1 MDLLVFALLLL
12 VLLCVLL
19 GAGLWISMSLAAVGY
34 VAMAHVHPSP
44 GLFLA
49 SAYWES
55 TGSWTLAALPMF
67 VWMGEILFRTRLSE
81 ELFNGLS
88 PWVRWLPGR
97 LLHVN
102 ILACGIFGS
111 VSGSSA
117 ATCATVSKIALPE
130 LKRRG
135 YDERVAVGSLATSG
149 TLGILIPPSIIMV
162 VYAVAAEVS
171 IVRVFI
177 AGCLPGLIVM
187 ALFSAYIAVWALLN
201 PSKQPVREPAMPFM
215 EKLRQS
221 AQLIP
226 CAILIIVVIGTMFVG
241 WATATEAAAFGV
253 LGSLLMALGRRVG
266 YGVLALGLAL
276 GVSGMIAW
284 HQALAFVFFAVLGI
298 AAGERILT
306 WRNFIESITGA
317 TRLSCMIM
325 FILAGAA
332 FLTKAMALTGIP
344 AALAQGVAAL
354 NLGPYGLIAILT
366 IVYVLLGTALDGVS
380 MIVLTTSIVIPLVQH
395 AGFDL
400 VWFGIF
406 IVLLV
411 EIAEITPPVGFNL
424 FVMQTMTG
432 MEQTEVAKASLPFFL
447 MLVVTVVLITLFPA
461 TLVTGLPE
469 WLLAR

>member
-1 MDLLVFALLLL
+1 MDLLTLALLLL
-12 VLLCVLL
+12 VLLCMLL
-19 GAGLWISMSLAAVGY
+19 GAGLWISMSLAAVGW
-34 VAMAHVHPSP
+34 VAMSQVHPTP

-49 SAYWES
+49 SAYWEA

-67 VWMGEILFRTRLSE
+67 IWMGEILFRTRLSE

-88 PWVRWLPGR
+88 PWVRRLPGG

-130 LKRRG
+130 LRRRG
-135 YDERVAVGSLATSG
+135 YSEKVAIGSLATAG
-149 TLGILIPPSIIMV
+149 TLGIMIPPSIIMV

-171 IVRVFI
+171 IIRVFI
-177 AGCLPGLIVM
+177 AGMIPGLMVM
-187 ALFSAYIAVWALLN
+187 GLFSLYIILWAILN
-201 PSKQPVREPAMPFM
+201 PKQQPPAEPRLSWGA
-215 EKLRQS
+215 KLRQS

-226 CAILIIVVIGTMFVG
+226 CALLIVAVIGTMFVG

-253 LGSLLMALGRRVG
+253 LGSLI
-266 YGVLALGLAL
+266 LA
-276 GVSGMIAW
+276 
-284 HQALAFVFFAVLGI
+284 AVTR
-298 AAGERILT
+298 ALT
-306 WRNFIESITGA
+306 WRNFVDSLLGA

-344 AALAQGVAAL
+344 AALAAGAASL
-354 NLGPYGLIAILT
+354 GLGPYGIIAILT
-366 IVYVLLGTALDGVS
+366 VVYIVLGTALDGVS
-380 MIVLTTSIVIPLVQH
+380 MIVLTTSIVIPMVQA

-400 VWFGIF
+400 IWFGIF

-411 EIAEITPPVGFNL
+411 EIAEITPPLGFNL

-432 MEQTEVAKASLPFFL
+432 KEQTEIAAAALPFFL
-447 MLVVTVVLITLFPA
+447 MLVLTVVLITLFPV

-469 WLLAR
+469 LLLAR

>member
-1 MDLLVFALLLL
+1 MDLLTLGLLLL
-12 VLLCVLL
+12 VLLCLLL
-19 GAGLWISMSLAAVGY
+19 GAGLWISLSLAAVGW
-34 VAMAHVHPSP
+34 VATSAAHPQP

-49 SAYWES
+49 SAYWEA

-88 PWVRWLPGR
+88 PWVRRIPGR

-130 LKRRG
+130 LRRRG
-135 YDERVAVGSLATSG
+135 YSERVAIGSLATAG
-149 TLGILIPPSIIMV
+149 TLGIMIPPSIIMV

-177 AGCLPGLIVM
+177 AGMVPGLIVM
-187 ALFSAYIAVWALLN
+187 ALFSLYIIAWALLN
-201 PSKQPVREPAMPFM
+201 PAQQPPPEPRISFV
-215 EKLRQS
+215 EKLRRS

-226 CAILIIVVIGTMFVG
+226 CGLLIVAVIGTMFVG

-253 LGSLLMALGRRVG
+253 LGSL
-266 YGVLALGLAL
+266 VLA
-276 GVSGMIAW
+276 
-284 HQALAFVFFAVLGI
+284 AVTGT
-298 AAGERILT
+298 LT
-306 WRNFIESITGA
+306 WRSFVESLMGA
-317 TRLSCMIM
+317 TRLSCMVI

-354 NLGPYGLIAILT
+354 ELGPYGIIAVLTVIYLI
-366 IVYVLLGTALDGVS
+366 LGTALDGVS
-380 MIVLTTSIVIPLVQH
+380 MIVLTTSIVVPMIQL

-411 EIAEITPPVGFNL
+411 EIAEVTPPLGFNL

-432 MEQTEVAKASLPFFL
+432 KEQTEVAMASLPFFL
-447 MLVVTVVLITLFPA
+447 MLVVTVALITLFPV

-469 WLLAR
+469 LLLAH

>member
-1 MDLLVFALLLL
+1 MELLSFALLLL
-12 VLLCVLL
+12 ILLCVLL
-19 GAGLWISMSLAAVGY
+19 GTGLWIPMSLAVVGY
-34 VAMAHVHPSP
+34 IAMMAVHPQP

-49 SAYWES
+49 SSMWES

-67 VWMGEILFRTRLSE
+67 VWMGEILFRTKLSE

-130 LKRRG
+130 LRRRG
-135 YDERVAVGSLATSG
+135 YDEGVAIGSLATAG
-149 TLGILIPPSIIMV
+149 TLGIMIPPSIIMV

-177 AGCLPGLIVM
+177 AGMIPGILVM
-187 ALFSAYIAVWALLN
+187 VLFSAYIAIWAVLN
-201 PSKQPVREPAMPFM
+201 PDKQPAKEPALSFQ
-215 EKLRQS
+215 EKMRAS

-226 CAILIIVVIGTMFVG
+226 CAILIIAVIGTMFIG

-253 LGSLLMALGRRVG
+253 LGALI
-266 YGVLALGLAL
+266 LA
-276 GVSGMIAW
+276 
-284 HQALAFVFFAVLGI
+284 AVT
-298 AAGERILT
+298 RTLT
-306 WRNFIESITGA
+306 WQSFKESLMGA

-344 AALAQGVAAL
+344 SALASGVEAL
-354 NLGPYGLIAILT
+354 NLGPLGIIAILT
-366 IVYVLLGTALDGVS
+366 VVYLILGTALDGVS
-380 MIVLTTSIVIPLVQH
+380 MIVLTTSIVVPMVQT

-411 EIAEITPPVGFNL
+411 EIAEITPPLGFNL

-432 MEQTEVAKASLPFFL
+432 KEQTEVAWASLPFFL
-447 MLVVTVVLITLFPA
+447 MLVLTVVLITLFPV

>member
-1 MDLLVFALLLL
+1 MALLELALFLL
-12 VLLCVLL
+12 ILLCLLL
-19 GAGLWISMSLAAVGY
+19 GAGLWIAMSLALVGWA
-34 VAMAHVHPSP
+34 AMSFVHPAP

-49 SAYWES
+49 SAFWEA

-81 ELFNGLS
+81 ELFNGLA
-88 PWVRWLPGR
+88 PWLRRIPGR
-97 LLHVN
+97 LMHVN
-102 ILACGIFGS
+102 IFACGIFGA

-117 ATCATVSKIALPE
+117 ATCATISKVALPE
-130 LKRRG
+130 LRRRG
-135 YDERVAVGSLATSG
+135 YDERTAIGSLATAG

-177 AGCLPGLIVM
+177 AGMIPGLMVM
-187 ALFSAYIAVWALLN
+187 GLFSLYIMIWALLN
-201 PSKQPVREPAMPFM
+201 PGKQPAPEPRMPFFA
-215 EKLRQS
+215 KLRQS
-221 AQLIP
+221 GQLIP
-226 CAILIIVVIGTMFVG
+226 CLLLILGVIGAMVTG
-241 WATATEAAAFGV
+241 LATATEAAALGV
-253 LGSLLMALGRRVG
+253 LGSLTMA
-266 YGVLALGLAL
+266 ALTGA
-276 GVSGMIAW
+276 
-284 HQALAFVFFAVLGI
+284 
-298 AAGERILT
+298 LT
-306 WRNFIESITGA
+306 WRKFVDSLAAA
-317 TRLSCMIM
+317 TRTSCMIM

-354 NLGPYGLIAILT
+354 DLGPYGLIAILT
-366 IVYVLLGTALDGVS
+366 LVYVALGTSLDGVS
-380 MIVLTTSIVIPLVQH
+380 MIVLTTSIVIPLVQA

-411 EIAEITPPVGFNL
+411 EIAQITPPVGFNL

-432 MEQTEVAKASLPFFL
+432 RGMGEVAWCSLPFFL
-447 MLVVTVVLITLFPA
+447 MLVVTVALCTAFPV

-469 WLLAR
+469 WLLSR

>member
-1 MDLLVFALLLL
+1 MELLSFALLLL
-12 VLLCVLL
+12 ILLCVLL
-19 GAGLWISMSLAAVGY
+19 GTGLWIPMSLAAVGY
-34 VAMAHVHPSP
+34 IAMMAVHPQP

-49 SAYWES
+49 SSMWES

-67 VWMGEILFRTRLSE
+67 VWMGEILFRTKLSE

-130 LKRRG
+130 LRRRG
-135 YDERVAVGSLATSG
+135 YDEGVAIGSLATAG
-149 TLGILIPPSIIMV
+149 TLGIMIPPSIIMV

-177 AGCLPGLIVM
+177 AGMIPGILVM
-187 ALFSAYIAVWALLN
+187 VLFSAYIAIWAVLN
-201 PSKQPVREPAMPFM
+201 PDKQPAKEPALSFR
-215 EKLRQS
+215 EKMRAS

-226 CAILIIVVIGTMFVG
+226 CAILIIAVIGTMFIG
-241 WATATEAAAFGV
+241 WATATEAAGFGV
-253 LGSLLMALGRRVG
+253 LGSLI
-266 YGVLALGLAL
+266 LA
-276 GVSGMIAW
+276 
-284 HQALAFVFFAVLGI
+284 AVT
-298 AAGERILT
+298 RTLT
-306 WRNFIESITGA
+306 WQSFKESLMGA

-344 AALAQGVAAL
+344 SALASGVEAL
-354 NLGPYGLIAILT
+354 NLGPLGIIAILT
-366 IVYVLLGTALDGVS
+366 VVYLMLGTALDGVS
-380 MIVLTTSIVIPLVQH
+380 MIVLTTSIVVPMVQT

-411 EIAEITPPVGFNL
+411 EIAEITPPLGFNL

-432 MEQTEVAKASLPFFL
+432 KEQTEVAWASLPFFL
-447 MLVVTVVLITLFPA
+447 MLVLTVVLITLFPV

>member
-1 MDLLVFALLLL
+1 MDLLSFALLLL

-19 GAGLWISMSLAAVGY
+19 GAGLWIAMSLAAVGY
-34 VAMAHVHPSP
+34 VAMVFVHPSP

-49 SAYWES
+49 SSFWEA

-67 VWMGEILFRTRLSE
+67 VWMGEILFRTKLSE
-81 ELFNGLS
+81 ELFNGLA
-88 PWVRWLPGR
+88 PWVRRIPGG

-135 YDERVAVGSLATSG
+135 YDENVAVGSLATSG

-171 IVRVFI
+171 IIRVFI
-177 AGCLPGLIVM
+177 AGCIPGLLVM
-187 ALFSAYIAVWALLN
+187 LLFSAYIAVWALLN
-201 PSKQPVREPAMPFM
+201 PGKQPKAEPRMSFA
-215 EKLRQS
+215 EKMRAS
-221 AQLIP
+221 AKLIP
-226 CAILIIVVIGTMFVG
+226 CAVLIVVVIGTMFVG

-253 LGSLLMALGRRVG
+253 LGSLLMAAGWRTGAVLLAADLLAWAFGLVG
-266 YGVLALGLAL
+266 FSQAWPIAFFALLGLA
-276 GVSGMIAW
+276 
-284 HQALAFVFFAVLGI
+284 
-298 AAGERILT
+298 AGESVLT
-306 WRNFIESITGA
+306 WQAFIDSVKGA

-344 AALAQGVAAL
+344 AALAEGVVHL

-366 IVYVLLGTALDGVS
+366 VVYVLLGTALDGVS
-380 MIVLTTSIVIPLVQH
+380 MIVLTTSIVIPLVQQ

-432 MEQTEVAKASLPFFL
+432 KEQTEVAMASLPFFL
-447 MLVVTVVLITLFPA
+447 MLVLTVVLCTIFPV
-461 TLVTGLPE
+461 TLVTGLPDY
-469 WLLAR
+469 LLSR

>member
-1 MDLLVFALLLL
+1 MGLLEIALLLL
-12 VLLCVLL
+12 FLLCLLL
-19 GAGLWISMSLAAVGY
+19 GAGLWIALALTGTGW
-34 VAMAHVHPSP
+34 VAMSIVHPEP

-49 SAYWES
+49 SAFWES

-81 ELFNGLS
+81 ELFNGLA
-88 PWVRWLPGR
+88 PWVRRIPGR

-102 ILACGIFGS
+102 VLACGIFGS

-135 YDERVAVGSLATSG
+135 YDERTAIGSLATSG

-171 IVRVFI
+171 IVRVFV
-177 AGCLPGLIVM
+177 AGMIPGMLVM
-187 ALFSAYIAVWALLN
+187 GLFSFYIIVWALLN
-201 PSKQPVREPAMPFM
+201 PAKQPPAGPRLTFM
-215 EKLRQS
+215 QKLRES
-221 AQLIP
+221 AQLLP
-226 CAILIIVVIGTMFVG
+226 CALLITGVIGSMFVG

-253 LGSLLMALGRRVG
+253 LGSLI
-266 YGVLALGLAL
+266 LAAVTRTLSWSSFVDSLA
-276 GVSGMIAW
+276 
-284 HQALAFVFFAVLGI
+284 
-298 AAGERILT
+298 
-306 WRNFIESITGA
+306 GA
-317 TRLSCMIM
+317 TRLSCMVM

-344 AALAQGVAAL
+344 GALAAAVTAAQ
-354 NLGPYGLIAILT
+354 LGPYAIIAILT
-366 IVYVLLGTALDGVS
+366 VVYLILGTALDGVS
-380 MIVLTTSIVIPLVQH
+380 MIVLTTSVVVPVVQQ

-411 EIAEITPPVGFNL
+411 ELAEISPPLGFNL
-424 FVMQTMTG
+424 FVMQTLTG
-432 MEQTEVAKASLPFFL
+432 KEQTEVAWASLPFFS
-447 MLVVTVVLITLFPA
+447 MLVLTVVLITVFPVI
-461 TLVTGLPE
+461 VTFLPDA
-469 WLLAR
+469 LLGG

>member
-1 MDLLVFALLLL
+1 MDLLTLALLLL
-12 VLLCVLL
+12 VMLCLLL
-19 GAGLWISMSLAAVGY
+19 GSGLWIALALAGTGY
-34 VAMAHVHPSP
+34 VAMSLVNPTP

-55 TGSWTLAALPMF
+55 SGSWTLAALPMF
-67 VWMGEILFRTRLSE
+67 IWMGEILFRTRLSE
-81 ELFNGLS
+81 ELFNGLA
-88 PWVRWLPGR
+88 PWVRRIPGR

-130 LKRRG
+130 LNRRG
-135 YDERVAVGSLATSG
+135 YDEGVAIGSLATAG

-177 AGCLPGLIVM
+177 AGMIPGAIVM
-187 ALFSAYIAVWALLN
+187 GLFSLYIIIWAMLN
-201 PSKQPVREPAMPFM
+201 PSKQPEAEPRMSLGA
-215 EKLRQS
+215 KLRQS

-226 CAILIIVVIGTMFVG
+226 CALLIVGVIGTMIVG

-253 LGSLLMALGRRVG
+253 LGSLF
-266 YGVLALGLAL
+266 LA
-276 GVSGMIAW
+276 
-284 HQALAFVFFAVLGI
+284 AVT
-298 AAGERILT
+298 RCLT
-306 WRNFIESITGA
+306 WRSFVESLAGA

-344 AALAQGVAAL
+344 AALAAAVAAAE
-354 NLGPYGLIAILT
+354 LGPYAIIAILT
-366 IVYVLLGTALDGVS
+366 VVYLILGTALDGVS
-380 MIVLTTSIVIPLVQH
+380 MIVLTTSVVVPMVQQ

-406 IVLLV
+406 IILLV
-411 EIAEITPPVGFNL
+411 EIAEISPPLGFNL

-432 MEQTEVAKASLPFFL
+432 KEQTEIAWNALPFFA
-447 MLVVTVVLITLFPA
+447 MLVVTVVLITVFPA
-461 TLVTGLPE
+461 IVTWLPDYV
-469 WLLAR
+469 LRQ

>member
-1 MDLLVFALLLL
+1 MDLLTLSLLLL
-12 VLLCVLL
+12 VVLCMLL
-19 GAGLWISMSLAAVGY
+19 GAGVWISMSLAAVGY
-34 VAMAHVHPSP
+34 LAMITTSPTP

-49 SAYWES
+49 GAMWES

-67 VWMGEILFRTRLSE
+67 VWMGEILFRTKLSE
-81 ELFNGLS
+81 ELFNGLA
-88 PWVRWLPGR
+88 PWVRRIPGR

-130 LKRRG
+130 LKKRG
-135 YDERVAVGSLATSG
+135 YDERIAIGSLATAG
-149 TLGILIPPSIIMV
+149 TLGIMIPPSIIMV

-187 ALFSAYIAVWALLN
+187 LLFSAYIVVWALLN
-201 PSKQPVREPAMPFM
+201 PAKQPAMEPRLSFM
-215 EKLRQS
+215 EKMRAS

-226 CAILIIVVIGTMFVG
+226 CAILIVVVIGSMFVG

-253 LGSLLMALGRRVG
+253 LGSL
-266 YGVLALGLAL
+266 VLA
-276 GVSGMIAW
+276 
-284 HQALAFVFFAVLGI
+284 AVTRTLS
-298 AAGERILT
+298 
-306 WRNFIESITGA
+306 WESFRDSLLGA

-344 AALAQGVAAL
+344 AALAEGVAAL
-354 NLGPYGLIAILT
+354 NLGPYGIIAILVVVY
-366 IVYVLLGTALDGVS
+366 IVLGTALDGVS
-380 MIVLTTSIVIPLVQH
+380 MIVLTTSIVVPMIQQ

-432 MEQTEVAKASLPFFL
+432 KDQGEVAMASLPFFM
-447 MLVVTVVLITLFPA
+447 MLVVTLVLITLFPV

>member
-1 MDLLVFALLLL
+1 MDLLTFALLLL
-12 VLLCVLL
+12 VLLCLLL
-19 GAGLWISMSLAAVGY
+19 GAGLWISMALAGVGY
-34 VAMAHVHPSP
+34 VAMYFVHPSP

-49 SAYWES
+49 SAFWES

-67 VWMGEILFRTRLSE
+67 VWMGEILFRTKLSE
-81 ELFNGLS
+81 ELFNGLA
-88 PWVRWLPGR
+88 PWVRRIPGG

-135 YDERVAVGSLATSG
+135 YDENVAIGSLATSG

-171 IVRVFI
+171 IIRVFL
-177 AGCLPGLIVM
+177 AGCIPGLLVM
-187 ALFSAYIAVWALLN
+187 GLFSAYIVVWALLN
-201 PSKQPVREPAMPFM
+201 PDKQPPREPPMSLGQ
-215 EKLRQS
+215 KLRAS
-221 AQLIP
+221 AQLMP
-226 CAILIIVVIGTMFVG
+226 CALLIVGTIGTMFVG

-253 LGSLLMALGRRVG
+253 LGSLILA
-266 YGVLALGLAL
+266 GVTGSL
-276 GVSGMIAW
+276 SW
-284 HQALAFVFFAVLGI
+284 QAFVDSLK
-298 AAGERILT
+298 
-306 WRNFIESITGA
+306 GA

-344 AALAQGVAAL
+344 AALAEGAAHL

-366 IVYVLLGTALDGVS
+366 VVYVLLGTALDGVS
-380 MIVLTTSIVIPLVQH
+380 MIVLTTSIVIPMVQA

-432 MEQTEVAKASLPFFL
+432 KEQTEVAMASLPFFL
-447 MLVVTVVLITLFPA
+447 MLVLTVVLCTVFPV

>member
-1 MDLLVFALLLL
+1 MDLLTLALLLL
-12 VLLCVLL
+12 VLLCMLL
-19 GAGLWISMSLAAVGY
+19 GAGLWISMSLAAVGW
-34 VAMAHVHPSP
+34 VAMTMVHPTP

-49 SAYWES
+49 SAFWES

-67 VWMGEILFRTRLSE
+67 VWMGEILFRTKLSE
-81 ELFNGLS
+81 ELFNGLA
-88 PWVRWLPGR
+88 PWVRRIPGG

-130 LKRRG
+130 LRKRG
-135 YDERVAVGSLATSG
+135 YDEDVAIGSLATSG

-171 IVRVFI
+171 IIRVFI

-187 ALFSAYIAVWALLN
+187 LLFSGYIVIWALLN
-201 PSKQPVREPAMPFM
+201 PAKQPPQDARIPFLA
-215 EKLRQS
+215 KLRQS

-226 CAILIIVVIGTMFVG
+226 CALLIIGVIGTMFVG

-253 LGSLLMALGRRVG
+253 LGSLL
-266 YGVLALGLAL
+266 LA
-276 GVSGMIAW
+276 
-284 HQALAFVFFAVLGI
+284 AVTGT
-298 AAGERILT
+298 LT
-306 WRNFIESITGA
+306 WQSFLDSLKGA

-344 AALAQGVAAL
+344 AALAQAVAAAD
-354 NLGPYGLIAILT
+354 LGPYGIIAILT
-366 IVYVLLGTALDGVS
+366 VVYILLGTALDGVS
-380 MIVLTTSIVIPLVQH
+380 MIVLTTSVVIPMVQH

-432 MEQTEVAKASLPFFL
+432 KEQTEVAMASLPFFL
-447 MLVVTVVLITLFPA
+447 CLVLTVVLCTLFPV

>member
-1 MDLLVFALLLL
+1 MELLELALGLLI
-12 VLLCVLL
+12 LLCLLL
-19 GAGLWISMSLAAVGY
+19 GAGLWIAMSLAFVGW
-34 VAMAHVHPSP
+34 VAMTYTGQPA
-44 GLFLA
+44 GQYLA
-49 SAYWES
+49 SAFWEA

-67 VWMGEILFRTRLSE
+67 VWMGEILFRTKLSE
-81 ELFNGLS
+81 ELFNGLA
-88 PWVRWLPGR
+88 PWVRRIPGR

-130 LKRRG
+130 LRRRG
-135 YDERVAVGSLATSG
+135 YDEDVAIGSLATSG

-187 ALFSAYIAVWALLN
+187 ALFSLYIIIWALLN
-201 PSKQPVREPAMPFM
+201 PKKQPPMEPAMSFW
-215 EKLRQS
+215 EKLKAS

-226 CAILIIVVIGTMFVG
+226 CAILIIAVIGTMFIG

-253 LGSLLMALGRRVG
+253 LGSLI
-266 YGVLALGLAL
+266 LALVTGT
-276 GVSGMIAW
+276 
-284 HQALAFVFFAVLGI
+284 
-298 AAGERILT
+298 LT
-306 WRNFIESITGA
+306 WTSFVESLKGA

-332 FLTKAMALTGIP
+332 FLTKSMALTGIP
-344 AALAQGVAAL
+344 SALAEGVAYL
-354 NLGPYGLIAILT
+354 QLGPYGLIAVLT
-366 IVYVLLGTALDGVS
+366 VVYVILGTALDGVS
-380 MIVLTTSIVIPLVQH
+380 MIVLTTSIVIPLVQK

-432 MEQTEVAKASLPFFL
+432 KEQTEVAKASMPFFL
-447 MLVVTVVLITLFPA
+447 MLVVTVVLITVFPQ
-461 TLVTGLPE
+461 TLVTDLPD
-469 WLLAR
+469 WLLRR

>member
-1 MDLLVFALLLL
+1 
-12 VLLCVLL
+12 
-19 GAGLWISMSLAAVGY
+19 
-34 VAMAHVHPSP
+34 
-44 GLFLA
+44 
-49 SAYWES
+49 
-55 TGSWTLAALPMF
+55 MF
-67 VWMGEILFRTRLSE
+67 VWMGEILFRTKLSE
-81 ELFNGLS
+81 ELFNGLA
-88 PWVRWLPGR
+88 PWVRRIPGR

-135 YDERVAVGSLATSG
+135 YDENIAIGSLATSG

-177 AGCLPGLIVM
+177 AGCLPGLLVM
-187 ALFSAYIAVWALLN
+187 LLFSGYIIVWALLN
-201 PSKQPVREPAMPFM
+201 PDKQPPPEPRISFGA
-215 EKLRQS
+215 KLRQS

-226 CAILIIVVIGTMFVG
+226 CAILIVGVIGTMFVG

-253 LGSLLMALGRRVG
+253 LGSLI
-266 YGVLALGLAL
+266 LA
-276 GVSGMIAW
+276 
-284 HQALAFVFFAVLGI
+284 AVTGTLS
-298 AAGERILT
+298 
-306 WRNFIESITGA
+306 WQNFIDSLKGA

-344 AALAQGVAAL
+344 AALAEGVAAMQ
-354 NLGPYGLIAILT
+354 LGPYGLIAILT
-366 IVYVLLGTALDGVS
+366 VVYVILGTALDGVS
-380 MIVLTTSIVIPLVQH
+380 MIVLTTSIVIPLVQQ

-432 MEQTEVAKASLPFFL
+432 KEQTEVAMASLPFFL
-447 MLVVTVVLITLFPA
+447 MLVVTVVLCTLFPV

-469 WLLAR
+469 YLLAR